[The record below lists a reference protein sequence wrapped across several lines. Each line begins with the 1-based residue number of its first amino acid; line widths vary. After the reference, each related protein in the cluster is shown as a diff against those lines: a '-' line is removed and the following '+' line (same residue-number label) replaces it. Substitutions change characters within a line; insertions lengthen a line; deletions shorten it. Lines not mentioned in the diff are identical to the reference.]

1 MHEIADIA
9 CNFTS
14 DRFDNDL
21 DEVIDRAVANDITKF
36 GLICSR
42 LSDLDK
48 LLEIY
53 NRYSK
58 EMFFTIGVHPHHAN
72 EINEEYLEK
81 LKEAININNP
91 HAIGETGLDF
101 FRNLSTYEEQIFAFE
116 EQIKI
121 AIDTNK
127 PLFLHQRDSHD
138 DFIKILRKYS
148 SDINKAVVH
157 CFTGTQEQLDDYLE
171 LDCYIGVTGWICDE
185 KRNVELRKTIKNIPL
200 ERLMIETDCPYLI
213 PKNLPDKPK
222 NNRNEPYNLNH
233 IVAEIA
239 CLWILMK
246 DFLEKKLSKIPKIF
260 LTVNSKSK
268 FNLKI
273 YVFIMFYLVRNREFQ
288 F

>member
-14 DRFDNDL
+14 DRFDKDL
-21 DEVIDRAVANDITKF
+21 DEVIERAIANDITKF

-72 EINEEYLEK
+72 EINEKYLEK
-81 LKEAININNP
+81 LKEVININNP

-101 FRNLSTYEEQIFAFE
+101 FRNLSTYEEQVFAFE

-121 AIDTNK
+121 AIDKNK

-157 CFTGTQEQLDDYLE
+157 CFTGTQKQLDDYLE
-171 LDCYIGVTGWICDE
+171 LDCYIGVTGWICDA

-213 PKNLPDKPK
+213 PKDLPNKPK
-222 NNRNEPYNLNH
+222 NNRNEPSNLNH
-233 IVAEIA
+233 IVKEIGK
-239 CLWILMK
+239 LMNI
-246 DFLEKKLSKIPKIF
+246 DENTIR
-260 LTVNSKSK
+260 TKSYSTTK
-268 FNLKI
+268 GFFN
-273 YVFIMFYLVRNREFQ
+273 VA
-288 F
+288 

>member
-1 MHEIADIA
+1 MHKIADIA

-14 DRFDNDL
+14 DRFDKDL
-21 DEVIDRAVANDITKF
+21 DEVINQSIVNNITKF

-42 LSDLDK
+42 LSDIDK

-58 EMFFTIGVHPHHAN
+58 DMFFTIGVHPHHAN
-72 EINEEYLEK
+72 EINEEYLKK
-81 LKEAININNP
+81 LKEIINNNNP

-121 AIDTNK
+121 AIDINK

-148 SDINKAVVH
+148 SDINKSVVH
-157 CFTGTQEQLDDYLE
+157 CFTGTKEQLDDYLE
-171 LDCYIGVTGWICDE
+171 LDCYIGVTGWICDA

-213 PKNLPDKPK
+213 PKNLEKKPK
-222 NNRNEPYNLNH
+222 NNRNEPTYLNH
-233 IVAEIA
+233 IADEVA
-239 CLWILMK
+239 LLMEK
-246 DFLEKKLSKIPKIF
+246 DINDIREKTYKTSLSF
-260 LTVNSKSK
+260 
-268 FNLKI
+268 
-273 YVFIMFYLVRNREFQ
+273 FQ
-288 F
+288 S

>member
-21 DEVIDRAVANDITKF
+21 DEVINQAIVNNITKF

-42 LSDLDK
+42 LSDIDK

-58 EMFFTIGVHPHHAN
+58 DMFFTIGVHPHHAN
-72 EINEEYLEK
+72 EINEEYLKK
-81 LKEAININNP
+81 LKEVINNNNP

-148 SDINKAVVH
+148 SDINKSVVH
-157 CFTGTQEQLDDYLE
+157 CFTGTKEQLNDYLE
-171 LDCYIGVTGWICDE
+171 LDCYIGVTGWICDA

-213 PKNLPDKPK
+213 PKNLEEKPK
-222 NNRNEPYNLNH
+222 NNRNEPTYLNH
-233 IVAEIA
+233 IANEVAA
-239 CLWILMK
+239 LMK
-246 DFLEKKLSKIPKIF
+246 EDINDIREKTYKTSLSF
-260 LTVNSKSK
+260 
-268 FNLKI
+268 
-273 YVFIMFYLVRNREFQ
+273 FQ
-288 F
+288 N

>member
-21 DEVIDRAVANDITKF
+21 DEVINQAIVNNITKF

-42 LSDLDK
+42 LSDIDK

-58 EMFFTIGVHPHHAN
+58 DMFFTIGVHPHHAN
-72 EINEEYLEK
+72 EINEEYLKK
-81 LKEAININNP
+81 LKEVINNNNP

-148 SDINKAVVH
+148 SDINKSVVH
-157 CFTGTQEQLDDYLE
+157 CFTGTKEQLNDYLE
-171 LDCYIGVTGWICDE
+171 LDCYIGVTGWICDA

-200 ERLMIETDCPYLI
+200 EKLMIETDCPYLI
-213 PKNLPDKPK
+213 PKNLEEKPK
-222 NNRNEPYNLNH
+222 NNRNEPTYLNH
-233 IVAEIA
+233 IANEVAT
-239 CLWILMK
+239 LMK
-246 DFLEKKLSKIPKIF
+246 KDINDIREKTYKTSLSF
-260 LTVNSKSK
+260 FKS
-268 FNLKI
+268 
-273 YVFIMFYLVRNREFQ
+273 
-288 F
+288 

>member
-21 DEVIDRAVANDITKF
+21 DEVINQAIVNNITKF

-42 LSDLDK
+42 LSDIDK

-58 EMFFTIGVHPHHAN
+58 DMFFTIGVHPHHAN
-72 EINEEYLEK
+72 EINEEYLKK
-81 LKEAININNP
+81 LKEVINNNNP

-148 SDINKAVVH
+148 SDINKSVVH
-157 CFTGTQEQLDDYLE
+157 CFTGTKEQLNDYLE
-171 LDCYIGVTGWICDE
+171 LDCYIGVTGWICDA

-213 PKNLPDKPK
+213 PKNLEEKPK
-222 NNRNEPYNLNH
+222 NNRNEPIYLNH
-233 IVAEIA
+233 IANEVAT
-239 CLWILMK
+239 LMK
-246 DFLEKKLSKIPKIF
+246 KDINDIREKTYKTTLSF
-260 LTVNSKSK
+260 
-268 FNLKI
+268 
-273 YVFIMFYLVRNREFQ
+273 FQ
-288 F
+288 S

>member
-14 DRFDNDL
+14 ERFDNDL
-21 DEVIDRAVANDITKF
+21 DEVINQAIVNNITKF

-42 LSDLDK
+42 LSDIDK

-58 EMFFTIGVHPHHAN
+58 DMFFTIGVHPHHAN
-72 EINEEYLEK
+72 EINEEYLKK
-81 LKEAININNP
+81 LKEVINNNNP

-148 SDINKAVVH
+148 SDINKSVVH
-157 CFTGTQEQLDDYLE
+157 CFTGTKEQLNDYLE
-171 LDCYIGVTGWICDE
+171 LDCYIGVTGWICDA

-213 PKNLPDKPK
+213 PKNLEEKPK
-222 NNRNEPYNLNH
+222 NNRNEPTYLNH
-233 IVAEIA
+233 IANEVAT
-239 CLWILMK
+239 LMK
-246 DFLEKKLSKIPKIF
+246 KDINDIREKTYKTSLSF
-260 LTVNSKSK
+260 FKS
-268 FNLKI
+268 
-273 YVFIMFYLVRNREFQ
+273 
-288 F
+288 

>member
-14 DRFDNDL
+14 ERFDKDL
-21 DEVIDRAVANDITKF
+21 DKVIDTAITNKITKF

-48 LLEIY
+48 ILKIY
-53 NRYSK
+53 EQYSK
-58 EMFFTIGVHPHHAN
+58 NMFFTIGAHPHHAN
-72 EINEEYLEK
+72 EINDEYLKK
-81 LKEAININNP
+81 LKVAVTNNNP

-101 FRNLSTYEEQIFAFE
+101 FRNLSTYEEQIYAFE

-121 AIDTNK
+121 AIDANK

-171 LDCYIGVTGWICDE
+171 LDCFIGVTGWICDE

-200 ERLMIETDCPYLI
+200 SKLMVETDCPYLI
-213 PKNLPDKPK
+213 PKDLPDKPK
-222 NNRNEPYNLNH
+222 NNRNEPSNLNH
-233 IVAEIA
+233 IVREISS
-239 CLWILMK
+239 LIDIDEDILRK
-246 DFLEKKLSKIPKIF
+246 ETFKNTKYFFS
-260 LTVNSKSK
+260 N
-268 FNLKI
+268 
-273 YVFIMFYLVRNREFQ
+273 
-288 F
+288 

>member
-14 DRFDNDL
+14 ERFDKDL
-21 DEVIDRAVANDITKF
+21 DDVIDTAITNKITKF

-48 LLEIY
+48 LLKIY
-53 NRYSK
+53 EQYSK
-58 EMFFTIGVHPHHAN
+58 NMFFTIGVHPHHAN
-72 EINEEYLEK
+72 EINNEYLKK
-81 LKEAININNP
+81 LKVAVNNNNP

-101 FRNLSTYEEQIFAFE
+101 FRNLSTYEEQIYAFE

-121 AIDTNK
+121 AIDANK

-138 DFIKILRKYS
+138 DFIKILKKYS

-157 CFTGTQEQLDDYLE
+157 CFTGTQQQLDDYLE

-200 ERLMIETDCPYLI
+200 EKLMIETDCPYLI
-213 PKNLPDKPK
+213 PKNLPYKPK
-222 NNRNEPYNLNH
+222 NNRNEPSNLNH
-233 IVAEIA
+233 IISEVASLMEIDES
-239 CLWILMK
+239 LLRK
-246 DFLEKKLSKIPKIF
+246 ETLNNTKVFFKK
-260 LTVNSKSK
+260 
-268 FNLKI
+268 
-273 YVFIMFYLVRNREFQ
+273 
-288 F
+288 

>member
-14 DRFDNDL
+14 ERFDNDL
-21 DEVIDRAVANDITKF
+21 DEVINQAIVNNITKF

-42 LSDLDK
+42 LSDIDK

-58 EMFFTIGVHPHHAN
+58 DMFFTIGVHPHHAN
-72 EINEEYLEK
+72 EINEEYLKK
-81 LKEAININNP
+81 LKEVINNNNP

-101 FRNLSTYEEQIFAFE
+101 FRNLSTYEEQIYAFE

-148 SDINKAVVH
+148 SDINKSVVH
-157 CFTGTQEQLDDYLE
+157 CFTGTKEQLNDYLE
-171 LDCYIGVTGWICDE
+171 LDCYIGVTGWICDA

-213 PKNLPDKPK
+213 PKNLDEKPK
-222 NNRNEPYNLNH
+222 NNRNEPTYLNH
-233 IVAEIA
+233 IANEVAA
-239 CLWILMK
+239 LMK
-246 DFLEKKLSKIPKIF
+246 KDINDIREKTYKTSLSF
-260 LTVNSKSK
+260 FKS
-268 FNLKI
+268 
-273 YVFIMFYLVRNREFQ
+273 
-288 F
+288 

>member
-21 DEVIDRAVANDITKF
+21 DEVINQAIVNNITKF

-42 LSDLDK
+42 LSEIDK

-58 EMFFTIGVHPHHAN
+58 DMFFTIGVHPHHAN
-72 EINEEYLEK
+72 EINEEYLKK
-81 LKEAININNP
+81 LKEVINNNNP

-148 SDINKAVVH
+148 SDINKSVVH
-157 CFTGTQEQLDDYLE
+157 CFTGTKEQLNDYLE
-171 LDCYIGVTGWICDE
+171 LDCYIGVTGWICDA

-213 PKNLPDKPK
+213 PKNLDEKPK
-222 NNRNEPYNLNH
+222 NNRNEPTYLNH
-233 IVAEIA
+233 IANEVAA
-239 CLWILMK
+239 LMK
-246 DFLEKKLSKIPKIF
+246 KDINDIREKTYKTSLSF
-260 LTVNSKSK
+260 FKS
-268 FNLKI
+268 
-273 YVFIMFYLVRNREFQ
+273 
-288 F
+288 

>member
-21 DEVIDRAVANDITKF
+21 DEVINQAIVNNITKF

-42 LSDLDK
+42 LSDIDK

-58 EMFFTIGVHPHHAN
+58 DMFFTIGVHPHHAN
-72 EINEEYLEK
+72 EINEEYLKK
-81 LKEAININNP
+81 LKEVINNYNP

-148 SDINKAVVH
+148 SDINKSVVH
-157 CFTGTQEQLDDYLE
+157 CFTGTKEQLDDYLE
-171 LDCYIGVTGWICDE
+171 LDCYIGVTGWICDA

-213 PKNLPDKPK
+213 PKNLEEKPK
-222 NNRNEPYNLNH
+222 NNRNEPTYLNH
-233 IVAEIA
+233 IANEVAT
-239 CLWILMK
+239 LMK
-246 DFLEKKLSKIPKIF
+246 KDINDIREKTYKTSLSF
-260 LTVNSKSK
+260 
-268 FNLKI
+268 
-273 YVFIMFYLVRNREFQ
+273 FQ
-288 F
+288 S

>member
-14 DRFDNDL
+14 ERFDKDL
-21 DEVIDRAVANDITKF
+21 DKVIDTAITNKITKF

-42 LSDLDK
+42 LSDLNK
-48 LLEIY
+48 LLKIY
-53 NRYSK
+53 DQYSK
-58 EMFFTIGVHPHHAN
+58 NMFFTIGTHPHHAN
-72 EINEEYLEK
+72 EIIDDYLKK
-81 LKEAININNP
+81 LIDAVKKNNP

-121 AIDTNK
+121 AIDANK

-138 DFIKILRKYS
+138 DFIKILKKYS

-157 CFTGTQEQLDDYLE
+157 CFTGTQQQLDDYLE
-171 LDCYIGVTGWICDE
+171 LDCYIGVTGWICDA

-200 ERLMIETDCPYLI
+200 ERLVIETDCPYLI

-222 NNRNEPYNLNH
+222 NNRNEPNYLDH
-233 IVAEIA
+233 IVNEIS
-239 CLWILMK
+239 IL
-246 DFLEKKLSKIPKIF
+246 I
-260 LTVNSKSK
+260 N
-268 FNLKI
+268 
-273 YVFIMFYLVRNREFQ
+273 
-288 F
+288 